1 MRCSLPELS
10 RRKVRIAGNSHAVL
24 LLLLLFISLACRG
37 TRAPETAQLTVAAAS
52 DLTAAFEEIGRDF
65 EARDKIK
72 PIFVFGST
80 GLLTRQIENGA
91 PFDVFAAANESYID
105 QLQQKGLT
113 VEGTKTIYGRGRITM
128 WTMAESRFKLEK
140 IEDLASPDVHRVA
153 IANPDHAPYGLAA
166 REALETAGIWQTVQP
181 KLVYGDNIR
190 QALQFAETGNVEV
203 AIVAVSLSAQNKGRC
218 VLIPETLHKPL
229 LQAMAVIKGTTNED
243 AARSFTDFVTGSKGR
258 EILAKYGFSF
268 DSHTGEQIR
277 EPTSL
282 CRQSSQ

>member
-24 LLLLLFISLACRG
+24 LLLLLVVSLACRG

-72 PIFVFGST
+72 PVFVFGST

-113 VEGTKTIYGRGRITM
+113 VEGTKTIYGRGRIVM
-128 WTMAESRFKLEK
+128 WTMAESTLKLEK

-166 REALETAGIWQTVQP
+166 REALETAGLWQTVQP

-229 LQAMAVIKGTTNED
+229 LQAMAVIKGTTNEN

-258 EILAKYGFSF
+258 EILTKYGFSF
-268 DSHTGEQIR
+268 DSHTAGQIR

-282 CRQSSQ
+282 CRQFSQ

>member
-10 RRKVRIAGNSHAVL
+10 RRKVRIAGNSHVVL

-52 DLTAAFEEIGRDF
+52 DLITAFEEIGRDF

-72 PIFVFGST
+72 PVFVFGST

-91 PFDVFAAANESYID
+91 PFDVFAAANESFID

-128 WTMAESRFKLEK
+128 WTMAESTFKLEK

-190 QALQFAETGNVEV
+190 QTLQFAETGNVEV

-243 AARSFTDFVTGSKGR
+243 AARSFTDFVTGSSGR

-268 DSHTGEQIR
+268 DSHTSGQIR

-282 CRQSSQ
+282 CRQFSQ

>member
-181 KLVYGDNIR
+181 KLVYGGNIR

>member
-1 MRCSLPELS
+1 MS
-10 RRKVRIAGNSHAVL
+10 RRKVRFAGNSHAVL
-24 LLLLLFISLACRG
+24 LLLLLIISLACRG
-37 TRAPETAQLTVAAAS
+37 ARAPETAQLTVAAAS
-52 DLTAAFEEIGRDF
+52 DLIAAFEEIGRDF

-72 PIFVFGST
+72 PVFVFGST

-113 VEGTKTIYGRGRITM
+113 VEGTKAIYARGRITM
-128 WTMAESRFKLEK
+128 WTMAESTLKLEK
-140 IEDLASPDVHRVA
+140 IEDLANPDVHRVA

-190 QALQFAETGNVEV
+190 QTLQFAETGNVEV

-243 AARSFTDFVTGSKGR
+243 AARSFTDFVSGSKGR

-268 DSHTGEQIR
+268 ESDTAGQIH

-282 CRQSSQ
+282 CRQFSQ

>member
-1 MRCSLPELS
+1 VRCSLPEPS

-24 LLLLLFISLACRG
+24 LLLLLVISLACRG

-52 DLTAAFEEIGRDF
+52 DLITAFEEIGRDF

-72 PIFVFGST
+72 PVFVFGST

-128 WTMAESRFKLEK
+128 WTMAESALKLEK

-153 IANPDHAPYGLAA
+153 IANPDHAPYGMAA

-190 QALQFAETGNVEV
+190 QTLQFAETGNVEV

-229 LQAMAVIKGTTNED
+229 LQAMTVIKGTTNED
-243 AARSFTDFVTGSKGR
+243 AARSFTDFVTGSQGR

-268 DSHTGEQIR
+268 DSHTAGQIR

-282 CRQSSQ
+282 CRQFSQ